1 MRLLGVLLLLVLGF
15 GCREK
20 TYVYELTEQTVAPNN
35 GVKTKAKTT
44 EQFLNIAYANLYQ
57 TPLSPNELVR
67 LSELIQSIGD
77 KQLAYEMVIA
87 RMMADPAVNLPG
99 TDAMRADLPKFVGE
113 TYRRFYVRDPSAAE
127 RAWWVNYLE
136 TNTNLTAE
144 EVYFSFATSNEYGF
158 Y

>member
-1 MRLLGVLLLLVLGF
+1 MRPLHFLFALFLLF
-15 GCREK
+15 GCKEK
-20 TYVYELTEQTVAPNN
+20 TYVYELTEQTVTPNN
-35 GVKTKAKTT
+35 GVKTKAKST

-87 RMMADPAVNLPG
+87 KMMNDPAVNLPA
-99 TDAMRADLPKFVGE
+99 TDVMRADLSKFVGE
-113 TYRRFYVRDPSAAE
+113 TYRRFYVRDPSEAE
-127 RAWWVNYLE
+127 RTWWVNYLE